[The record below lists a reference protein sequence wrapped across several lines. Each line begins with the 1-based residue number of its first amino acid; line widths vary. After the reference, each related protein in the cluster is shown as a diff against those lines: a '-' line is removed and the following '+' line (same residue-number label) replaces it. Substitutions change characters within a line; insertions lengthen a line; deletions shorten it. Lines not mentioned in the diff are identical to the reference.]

1 MRYSNKIIIIGP
13 YPVDANHIQGGVEAS
28 VYGLAKELSER
39 CPVIVLDMPRN
50 AAKDT
55 AMNDGSLKVYRFK
68 KPFKWNICDVARIN
82 DYLKIIQLESP
93 DVIHVHGTGIFNAL
107 IHKRLLDMGLR
118 VAVTV
123 HGILS
128 VEQRNA
134 LGKKFSVKR
143 LLQYKYQTHFERKML
158 NRCKCVIV
166 DTGYVEKMLVEMNL
180 KNCPKSYIIP
190 QGINSAYFDIKRVS
204 CDKPLILCVG
214 GFSPRKG
221 HLITM
226 QAFDMVADAIP
237 DVELVIAG
245 CVTSSAYL
253 EKMESLKASMR
264 NGDRVSILP
273 NIERSRL
280 LELYSKASM
289 FALHSE
295 EESQGIVF
303 AEAMASGLPIAA
315 TRVGGVPY
323 VVKDL
328 ENGLLCDYGDVNGY
342 AENMRRLLNDSA
354 LSRRFAANNLQ
365 EAKKYDWGNIADEV
379 VNVYEGM
386 GE

>member
-1 MRYSNKIIIIGP
+1 M
-13 YPVDANHIQGGVEAS
+13 
-28 VYGLAKELSER
+28 YGLVKELSEI

-55 AMNDGSLKVYRFK
+55 AENDGGLKVYRFK

-82 DYLKIIQLESP
+82 DYLKIIQAECP
-93 DVIHVHGTGIFNAL
+93 DVIHVHGTGIFNSL
-107 IHKRLLDMGLR
+107 IHKRLLDKGLK

-134 LGKKFSVKR
+134 LSKKFSVKR

-190 QGINSAYFDIKRVS
+190 QGINSAYFDIKRVA

-264 NGDRVSILP
+264 NGDRVLICP
-273 NIERSRL
+273 NIERSKL

-342 AENMRRLLNDSA
+342 AENMRRLLADGG
-354 LSRRFAANNLQ
+354 LCDRLAANNLK
-365 EAKKYDWGNIADEV
+365 EARRYDWGNIADAV
-379 VNVYEGM
+379 VKVYEGM